1 MLYAAFYRAEGMY
14 RGCLNSLATCATKG
28 PYCHSEFVFR
38 WTPDELRQVADNL
51 CGFVRLR
58 SHVEKPVFLSVY
70 IVWGGTVDYR
80 FLTEDSVEEFFR
92 VPAKMMPLDVT
103 FEQEIQLAKWLFS
116 QYGLPYDKVG
126 ALLCVFRW
134 RKKRTQY
141 NKYFCSQLMAC
152 GLNNCGLTDISNVA
166 LSPNRLYRYLS
177 MKECRGL
184 ETVCNVVNDC
194 PSIA

>member
-1 MLYAAFYRAEGMY
+1 MPMVSWEAAVAA
-14 RGCLNSLATCATKG
+14 L
-28 PYCHSEFVFR
+28 
-38 WTPDELRQVADNL
+38 PDELRQVADNL

-80 FLTEDSVEEFFR
+80 FLTEDSAEEFFR

-126 ALLCVFRW
+126 ALLCRNPRANGARAFPMLADKLAVR
-134 RKKRTQY
+134 RDEDAASAVLP
-141 NKYFCSQLMAC
+141 NVMEFCNA
-152 GLNNCGLTDISNVA
+152 
-166 LSPNRLYRYLS
+166 
-177 MKECRGL
+177 
-184 ETVCNVVNDC
+184 
-194 PSIA
+194 